1 MAGLSLSQAAKMTGR
16 SKSTIGRALKAGRLS
31 GIQNDDGTFS
41 IDPSELFRV
50 FPRGGPE
57 TAGTGTYETMRN
69 PQSGMIGTDTEAEE
83 IKALRDDL
91 AKAQQRAA
99 AAEAKAEE
107 RAGTIADLRARLDQE
122 GEERRKLTALLTDQ
136 RSSMVNPVPAPA
148 TANRLAQPRWWF
160 WR

>member
-41 IDPSELFRV
+41 IDPAELFRV

-57 TAGTGTYETMRN
+57 TAGTKANDTNRN
-69 PQSGMIGTDTEAEE
+69 PQFGTGGTGAEAEE

-107 RAGTIADLRARLDQE
+107 RAEAITDLRARLDQE
-122 GEERRKLTALLTDQ
+122 SEERRRLTALLTDQ
-136 RSSMVNPVPAPA
+136 RPPAVNLAPDPAPA
-148 TANRLAQPRWWF
+148 DRPARSRWKF

>member
-1 MAGLSLSQAAKMTGR
+1 MAGLSLSQAAKITGR

-41 IDPSELFRV
+41 IDPAELFRA

-57 TAGTGTYETMRN
+57 TTGTGTNDAIRN
-69 PQSGMIGTDTEAEE
+69 PQFGTVGTGVETEE
-83 IKALRDDL
+83 IKVLRDDL

-107 RAGTIADLRARLDQE
+107 RAETIADLRVRLDQE

-136 RSSMVNPVPAPA
+136 RPPAINLAPVPATADRPA
-148 TANRLAQPRWWF
+148 RPQWRF
-160 WR
+160 WK